1 MYIKFNSKA
10 EELLQKGAK
19 ELAEKEFTAGLYQ
32 HKAELWKTEEEHTK
46 IINNA
51 LGWTEVYDWTL
62 EHLQEIQDFAKSVK
76 DSYKHIVLMGM
87 GGSSL
92 APEVLRVLF
101 GKKEG
106 WPTLIVLDS
115 TNPDWVAK
123 VRAQINP
130 SKTLFIFASKSGGT
144 VEPSSQFAY
153 FYEQVSSAK
162 FFKFFNPG
170 KNFIAITD
178 PGTGLETLAKEK
190 KFRKIFLNKADIG
203 GRFSALSFFGMVP
216 AALSGIDIEP
226 ILKSAK
232 AFGDSFK
239 NHTTRAPLELGAL
252 MGEGFLNKKDKLT
265 LLMPREIDTFG
276 LWVEQLVAESTG
288 KENCGVVPV
297 VGENS
302 RKDFDYQ
309 EDRIFVH
316 INFNSPDNDRVKE
329 ISTALEAKHPVA
341 QVEMKDLNAIGEEFL
356 LWEIA
361 TAACGAIMKIN
372 PFDQPNVQA
381 AKTLAKG
388 ILEEL
393 SKGNKDPQAEAEI
406 LLSDDLTGKITF
418 ENLGKDIL
426 NLVKPNDY
434 IALLAYLNE
443 TEEIDATLKDMREKL
458 LNNSKAA
465 VLFGYGPRYLH
476 STGQL
481 HKGDGGNG
489 IFVIL
494 SAEPEQEVAIPKQ
507 PYSFGDLVS
516 AQALADFK
524 ALAQKGRRVIK
535 IHLKKPVLESLKKI
549 NDLF

>member
-1 MYIKFNSKA
+1 MQINFNDQAKN
-10 EELLQKGAK
+10 LLQKGVS
-19 ELAEKEFTAGLYQ
+19 ELATKDFTAKLYNHQ
-32 HKAELWKTEEEHTK
+32 ANLWKTEEEHTK
-46 IINNA
+46 IINNS
-51 LGWTEVYDWTL
+51 LGWTEVYNWTL
-62 EHLQEIQDFAKSVK
+62 EHLKEIQDFAISVK
-76 DSYKHIVLMGM
+76 DTYKHVVLMGM

-101 GKKEG
+101 GKKEN

-115 TNPDWVAK
+115 TNPDWVSK
-123 VRAQINP
+123 VRAQIDP
-130 SKTLFIFASKSGGT
+130 AKTLFIFASKSGGT

-153 FYEQVSSAK
+153 FYEEVALAK
-162 FFKFFNPG
+162 VANPG
-170 KNFIAITD
+170 DNFIAITD
-178 PGTGLETLAKEK
+178 PGTGLENLAKEK

-232 AFGDSFK
+232 TFGDKVK
-239 NHTTRAPLELGAL
+239 NNTEKAPLELGAL

-276 LWVEQLVAESTG
+276 LWIEQLVAESTG

-297 VGENS
+297 AGEGVY
-302 RKDFDYQ
+302 KDFAYQ
-309 EDRIFVH
+309 QDRIFVH
-316 INFNSPDNDRVKE
+316 INFDSQDNLKVKE
-329 ISTALEAKHPVA
+329 VLPSLEKNHPIA
-341 QVEMKDLNAIGEEFL
+341 QVEMANLNAIGEQFL

-388 ILEEL
+388 ILEDL
-393 SKGNKDPQAEAEI
+393 SKGNKDPQAEAKL
-406 LLSDDLTGKITF
+406 LLSENLQGKVTL

-426 NLVKPNDY
+426 KLVRPNDY

-443 TEEIDATLKDMREKL
+443 TPQIDNTLKHIRENL
-458 LNNSKAA
+458 LNSSKAA

-489 IFVIL
+489 IFIIL
-494 SAEPEQEVAIPKQ
+494 SAQPEQEVSIPKQ
-507 PYSFGDLVS
+507 SYSFGDLVS

-524 ALAQKGRRVIK
+524 ALSQKGRRVIK
-535 IHLKKPVLESLKKI
+535 IHLTKPVLENLNELSK
-549 NDLF
+549 LF

>member
-1 MYIKFNSKA
+1 MQIKFNNQA
-10 EELLQKGAK
+10 EEFVQKGIK
-19 ELAEKEFTAGLYQ
+19 ELAEKDFTAKLYQ
-32 HKAELWKTEEEHTK
+32 HQANLWKTEEEHTK
-46 IINNA
+46 IINNS
-51 LGWTEVYDWTL
+51 LGWTEVYNWTL
-62 EHLQEIQDFAKSVK
+62 EHLREIQDFALSVK
-76 DSYKHIVLMGM
+76 DTYKHVVLMGM

-123 VRAQINP
+123 VRKQIDP
-130 SKTLFIFASKSGGT
+130 AKTLFIFASKSGGT

-153 FYEQVSSAK
+153 FYEEVSAAK
-162 FFKFFNPG
+162 VANPG
-170 KNFIAITD
+170 DNFIAITD
-178 PGTGLETLAKEK
+178 PGTGLENLAKEK

-226 ILKSAK
+226 ILKGAK
-232 AFGDSFK
+232 TFGDSVK
-239 NHTTRAPLELGAL
+239 NNTNKAPLELGAL
-252 MGEGFLNKKDKLT
+252 MGEGFLSKKDKLT

-297 VGENS
+297 AGEGLH
-302 RKDFDYQ
+302 KDFAYQ
-309 EDRIFVH
+309 QDRIFVH
-316 INFNSPDNDRVKE
+316 INFNSQDNLRIKE
-329 ISTALEAKHPVA
+329 ISAALEAKHPVA
-341 QVEMKDLNAIGEEFL
+341 QVEMEDLNAIGKQFL

-393 SKGNKDPQAEAEI
+393 SKGNKDPQAEASL
-406 LLSDDLTGKITF
+406 LLSENLQGKITL

-426 NLVKPNDY
+426 KLVKPNDY

-443 TEEIDATLKDMREKL
+443 TDGIDSALKDIREKL
-458 LNNSKAA
+458 LTSSKAA

-494 SAEPEQEVAIPKQ
+494 SAQSEQEVSIPKQ
-507 PYSFGDLVS
+507 PYTFGDLVS

-535 IHLKKPVLESLKKI
+535 IHLKKPVLESLNKLNK
-549 NDLF
+549 LF

>member
-1 MYIKFNSKA
+1 MYIKFNNKA
-10 EELLQKGAK
+10 EELLQKGVK
-19 ELAEKEFTAGLYQ
+19 ELTEKDFTAKLYQ
-32 HKAELWKTEEEHTK
+32 HQANLWKTEEEHTK
-46 IINNA
+46 IINNS

-62 EHLQEIQDFAKSVK
+62 EHLKEIQDFALSVK
-76 DSYKHIVLMGM
+76 DSYKHVVLMGM

-101 GKKEG
+101 GKKED

-130 SKTLFIFASKSGGT
+130 AKTLFIFASKSGGT

-153 FYEQVSSAK
+153 FYEEVSAAK
-162 FFKFFNPG
+162 VDEPG
-170 KNFIAITD
+170 DNFIAITD

-226 ILKSAK
+226 ILKKAK

-239 NHTTRAPLELGAL
+239 NHTTRTPLELGAL

-265 LLMPREIDTFG
+265 LLMPKEIDTFG

-297 VGENS
+297 AGEGLHKN
-302 RKDFDYQ
+302 FDYQ

-316 INFNSPDNDRVKE
+316 INFNSEDNSKVKE
-329 ISTALEAKHPVA
+329 IIPSLENKHPVA
-341 QVEMKDLNAIGEEFL
+341 QVEMTELNAIGEQFL

-393 SKGNKDPQAEAEI
+393 SKGNKDPQAEAEL
-406 LLSDDLTGKITF
+406 LLSDNLEGKVAL

-426 NLVKPNDY
+426 SLVKPNDY

-443 TEEIDATLKDMREKL
+443 TEEIDATLKDIREKL
-458 LNNSKAA
+458 LTSSKAA

-494 SAEPEQEVAIPKQ
+494 SAQPEEEVSIPKQ
-507 PYSFGDLVS
+507 AYTFGDLVS

-535 IHLKKPVLESLKKI
+535 IHLKKPVLESLNNLNKK
-549 NDLF
+549 F

>member
-1 MYIKFNSKA
+1 MQIKFNQKA
-10 EELLQKGAK
+10 EEIFTKGISK
-19 ELAEKEFTAGLYQ
+19 LAENDFTSKLYQ
-32 HKAELWKTEEEHTK
+32 HQASLWKSEEEHTK
-46 IINNA
+46 IINNS
-51 LGWTEVYDWTL
+51 LGWTEVYNWTL
-62 EHLQEIQDFAKSVK
+62 EHINEIKDFAQSVK
-76 DSYKHIVLMGM
+76 DIYKHIVLMGM

-115 TNPDWVAK
+115 TSPDWVGK
-123 VRAQINP
+123 VRKQIDP
-130 SKTLFIFASKSGGT
+130 AKTLFIFASKSGGT

-153 FYEQVSSAK
+153 FYEEVSKAGLA
-162 FFKFFNPG
+162 NPG
-170 KNFIAITD
+170 DNFIAITD
-178 PGTGLETLAKEK
+178 PGTGLENLTKER

-232 AFGDSFK
+232 EFGDSVK
-239 NHTTRAPLELGAL
+239 NNTEKAPLMLGSL

-276 LWVEQLVAESTG
+276 LWIEQLVAESTG

-297 VGENS
+297 AGEVLQKN
-302 RKDFDYQ
+302 FAYQ
-309 EDRIFVH
+309 QDRIFVH
-316 INFNSPDNDRVKE
+316 INFKSQDNLKIE
-329 ISTALEAKHPVA
+329 ENISDLEKNYPVIKID
-341 QVEMKDLNAIGEEFL
+341 MPSLNAIGEEFL

-361 TAACGAIMKIN
+361 TAACGSIMKIN
-372 PFDQPNVQA
+372 PFDQPNVQE
-381 AKTLAKG
+381 AKTIAKNILAD
-388 ILEEL
+388 L
-393 SKGNKDPQAEAEI
+393 SKGIKDSQAVAEI
-406 LLSDDLTGKITF
+406 LTSENLKDKINLG
-418 ENLGKDIL
+418 NLGKDIL
-426 NLVKPNDY
+426 SLVKPNDY

-443 TEEIDATLKDMREKL
+443 TPQVDGTLKEIREKL
-458 LNNSKAA
+458 LKNSKSA

-489 IFVIL
+489 IFIIL
-494 SAEPEQEVAIPKQ
+494 SAQPEEEVSIPKQ
-507 PYSFGDLVS
+507 TYTFGDLIS

-524 ALAQKGRRVIK
+524 VLSQKGRRVVK
-535 IHLKKPVLESLKKI
+535 IHLKKPVLESLKKL
-549 NDLF
+549 NNLF

>member
-1 MYIKFNSKA
+1 MQINFNKKA
-10 EELLQKGAK
+10 TELLQKGVK
-19 ELAEKEFTAGLYQ
+19 ELAAKTFTPKLYQ
-32 HKAELWKTEEEHTK
+32 HQADLWKTEEEHTK
-46 IINNA
+46 IINNS
-51 LGWTEVYDWTL
+51 LGWTEVYNWTL
-62 EHLQEIQDFAKSVK
+62 EHLDEIKTFAASVK
-76 DSYKHIVLMGM
+76 DSYKNVVLMGM

-106 WPTLIVLDS
+106 WPALIVLDS
-115 TNPDWVAK
+115 TNPDWVFK
-123 VRAQINP
+123 VRKQIDP
-130 SKTLFIFASKSGGT
+130 AKTLFIFASKSGGT

-153 FYEQVSSAK
+153 FYGEVAAAK
-162 FFKFFNPG
+162 LANPG
-170 KNFIAITD
+170 DNFIAITD
-178 PGTGLETLAKEK
+178 PGTGLEALAKEK
-190 KFRKIFLNKADIG
+190 NFRKIFLNKADIG

-232 AFGDSFK
+232 TFGEGVK
-239 NHTTRAPLELGAL
+239 NGTNQAPLELGAL

-276 LWVEQLVAESTG
+276 LWIEQLVAESTG

-297 VGENS
+297 AGEGLY
-302 RKDFDYQ
+302 KDFNYQ
-309 EDRIFVH
+309 QDRIFVH
-316 INFNSPDNDRVKE
+316 INFDSKDNFRVKE
-329 ISTALEAKHPVA
+329 ISTALEQNYPVA
-341 QVEMKDLNAIGEEFL
+341 QVEMKDLNAIGEQFL

-393 SKGNKDPQAEAEI
+393 SKGNKDPQAEAEL
-406 LLSDDLTGKITF
+406 LLSENLQGKIKLET
-418 ENLGKDIL
+418 LGKDIL
-426 NLVKPNDY
+426 NLVKPNNY

-443 TEEIDATLKDMREKL
+443 TPQIDDTLKNIREKL
-458 LNNSKAA
+458 LTSSKAA

-489 IFVIL
+489 IFIIL
-494 SAEPEQEVAIPKQ
+494 SAQPEQEVAIPKQ
-507 PYSFGDLVS
+507 PYTFGDLVS

-535 IHLKKPVLESLKKI
+535 IHLKKPVLETLNKL
-549 NDLF
+549 NNFF

>member
-1 MYIKFNSKA
+1 MQINFNNKA
-10 EELLQKGAK
+10 QELVKTGLK
-19 ELAEKEFTAGLYQ
+19 ELASKDFVAGLYA
-32 HKAELWKTEEEHTK
+32 HKATLWKSEEEHTK
-46 IINNA
+46 IINNS
-51 LGWTEVYDWTL
+51 LGWTEVYNWTL
-62 EHLQEIQDFAKSVK
+62 DHLNEVKDFATSVK
-76 DSYKHIVLMGM
+76 DTYKNVVLMGM

-115 TNPDWVAK
+115 TNPDWVFK
-123 VRAQINP
+123 VRKQIDP
-130 SKTLFIFASKSGGT
+130 AKTLFIFASKSGGT

-153 FYEQVSSAK
+153 FYGEVCAAK
-162 FFKFFNPG
+162 VANPG
-170 KNFIAITD
+170 DNFIAITD
-178 PGTGLETLAKEK
+178 PGTGLEALAREK

-232 AFGDSFK
+232 AFGDSVK
-239 NHTTRAPLELGAL
+239 NGTNKAPLELGSL

-265 LLMPREIDTFG
+265 LLMPRKIDTFG
-276 LWVEQLVAESTG
+276 LWIEQLVAESTG

-297 VGENS
+297 AGEALH
-302 RKDFDYQ
+302 KDFAYQ
-309 EDRIFVH
+309 QDRIFVH
-316 INFNSPDNDRVKE
+316 INFNSEDNLKLKE
-329 ISTALEAKHPVA
+329 VCLGLENNHPVC
-341 QVEMKDLNAIGEEFL
+341 QVEMADLNAIGEQFL

-361 TAACGAIMKIN
+361 TASCGAIMKIN

-393 SKGNKDPQAEAEI
+393 SKGNKDPQAEAPL
-406 LLSDDLTGKITF
+406 LLSENLQGKITLDT
-418 ENLGKDIL
+418 LGKNIL
-426 NLVKPNDY
+426 NLVKPGDY
-434 IALLAYLNE
+434 IAMLAYLNE
-443 TEEIDATLKDMREKL
+443 TKEVDATLKDIREKL
-458 LNNSKAA
+458 LTSSKAA

-481 HKGDGGNG
+481 HKGDGGKG

-494 SAEPEQEVAIPKQ
+494 SAQPEEEVSIPQQ
-507 PYSFGDLVS
+507 PYTFGDLVS

-524 ALAQKGRRVIK
+524 ALTQKGRRVIK
-535 IHLKKPVLESLKKI
+535 IHLKKPVLEALIKL
-549 NDLF
+549 NNLF

>member
-1 MYIKFNSKA
+1 MQIKFNNQA
-10 EELLQKGAK
+10 EELVKTGISELSAK
-19 ELAEKEFTAGLYQ
+19 DFTAKLYNHQ
-32 HKAELWKTEEEHTK
+32 ADLWKTEEEHTK
-46 IINNA
+46 IINNS
-51 LGWTEVYDWTL
+51 LGWTEVYNWTL
-62 EHLQEIQDFAKSVK
+62 EHLNEIKDFALSVK
-76 DSYKHIVLMGM
+76 DTYKNVVLMGM

-123 VRAQINP
+123 VRAQIDP
-130 SKTLFIFASKSGGT
+130 AKTLFIFASKSGGT

-153 FYEQVSSAK
+153 FYEEVANAK
-162 FFKFFNPG
+162 VANPG
-170 KNFIAITD
+170 DNFIAITD
-178 PGTGLETLAKEK
+178 PGTGLENLAKEK

-226 ILKSAK
+226 ILKKAK
-232 AFGDSFK
+232 VFGDSVK
-239 NHTTRAPLELGAL
+239 NGSNKTPLELGAL

-297 VGENS
+297 VREGML
-302 RKDFDYQ
+302 KDFAYQ
-309 EDRIFVH
+309 QDRIFVH
-316 INFNSPDNDRVKE
+316 IDFDSQDNLKLKE
-329 ISTALEAKHPVA
+329 ISNTLGQKYPFA
-341 QVEMKDLNAIGEEFL
+341 QIAMPDFNAIGEQFL

-393 SKGNKDPQAEAEI
+393 SKGKKDPQAEAAI
-406 LLSDDLTGKITF
+406 LLSENLQGKVNLET
-418 ENLGKDIL
+418 LGKDIL
-426 NLVKPNDY
+426 SLVRPNDY

-443 TEEIDATLKDMREKL
+443 TPQVDNTLKTIREKF
-458 LNNSKAA
+458 LNSSKAA

-481 HKGDGGNG
+481 HKGDLGNG
-489 IFVIL
+489 IFIIL
-494 SAEPEQEVAIPKQ
+494 SAQPQEEVSIPKQ
-507 PYSFGDLVS
+507 PYTFGDLVS

-535 IHLKKPVLESLKKI
+535 IHLTKPVLESLNK
-549 NDLF
+549 LAGLC

>member
-1 MYIKFNSKA
+1 MQIKFNNKA
-10 EELLQKGAK
+10 EELVQTGLSQLAAK
-19 ELAEKEFTAGLYQ
+19 DFTAKLYQ
-32 HKAELWKTEEEHTK
+32 HQANLWKTEEEHTK
-46 IINNA
+46 IINNS
-51 LGWTEVYDWTL
+51 LGWTEVYNWTL
-62 EHLQEIQDFAKSVK
+62 EHLNEIKDFASSVK
-76 DSYKHIVLMGM
+76 DTYKNVVLMGM

-115 TNPDWVAK
+115 TNPDWVSK
-123 VRAQINP
+123 VRAQIDP
-130 SKTLFIFASKSGGT
+130 AKTLFIFASKSGGT

-153 FYEQVSSAK
+153 FYEEVAQAK
-162 FFKFFNPG
+162 VANPG
-170 KNFIAITD
+170 DNFIAITD
-178 PGTGLETLAKEK
+178 PGTGLENLAKEK
-190 KFRKIFLNKADIG
+190 KFRKIFLNKSDIG

-232 AFGDSFK
+232 AFGDSVK
-239 NHTTRAPLELGAL
+239 NNTNKAPLELGAL

-276 LWVEQLVAESTG
+276 LWIEQLVAESTG

-297 VGENS
+297 AGEGLY
-302 RKDFDYQ
+302 KDFAYQ
-309 EDRIFVH
+309 QDRIFVH
-316 INFNSPDNDRVKE
+316 INFNSQDNLRIKE
-329 ISTALEAKHPVA
+329 ISTGLEAKYPVA
-341 QVEMKDLNAIGEEFL
+341 QVEMTNLNAIGEQFL

-393 SKGNKDPQAEAEI
+393 SKGNKDPQAEAEL
-406 LLSDDLTGKITF
+406 LLS
-418 ENLGKDIL
+418 ENLQGKVKKENIGKDIL

-443 TEEIDATLKDMREKL
+443 TPQIDETLKNIREKL
-458 LNNSKAA
+458 LTASKAA

-489 IFVIL
+489 IFIIL
-494 SAEPEQEVAIPKQ
+494 SAQPEQEVSIPKQ
-507 PYSFGDLVS
+507 PYTFGDLVS

-524 ALAQKGRRVIK
+524 ALSQKGRRVIK
-535 IHLKKPVLESLKKI
+535 IHLSKPVLESLNKLS
-549 NDLF
+549 NLF